1 MQTPMLGRFCIKKK
15 HRLWFF
21 TWVQKLKVQF
31 FLKFGPGSGSDV
43 QKVPEKCV
51 IPNVKV
57 QDYIIFVSAICQ
69 QKIINKLTN

>member
-1 MQTPMLGRFCIKKK
+1 MR
-15 HRLWFF
+15 
-21 TWVQKLKVQF
+21 VQF
-31 FLKFGPGSGSDV
+31 FLKFGPGSGLGI